1 MKEIT
6 YHKMSKHINISEETY
21 QNKRI
26 LPALKEGYFYADE
39 QTTENIIAFCA
50 EYAEMIGFHENG
62 REVGNWSSF
71 FLVDEIVLF
80 SLIINTN
87 CNSYE
92 KKFNKALIEFAS
104 KPLSLFEIV
113 LELAQIIDNWYK
125 NISNINNSV
134 QAEELSKIILE
145 SIQTVLAPC
154 ITKLNL
160 KYNSLSSDLKKE
172 HTFIPDNTEFHSCW
186 GFDSEIDDS
195 KNITHLKREEEKY
208 FYKKNFYPFIHAIS
222 QFRETSKRLITSSL
236 TSGNHEPHVGML
248 IGFSKLYKHAQNAI
262 NSFSNRHLQFYY
274 NDVLKVGKKQH
285 SPDKTWLTASLNPV
299 FNEALI
305 AKGST
310 FIAGTDNNNED
321 IIYNAQ
327 KDVRINKASLKRA
340 CSLYLHKDKYIAP
353 ANLIDFVSGI
363 YTTDHD
369 IGKISNTGDTKK
381 QKPLPVFGNT
391 HPGDHEQD
399 STIPQIGFAIS
410 SPVLKMETG
419 QREICIDLQL
429 NKQSIKHFIANIRK
443 KYKAELMNKMGLSL
457 EELFIKSLTNV
468 FNISF
473 TSPYGWTFP
482 KNVQVNGSETTE
494 IDQLPHIM
502 QIRILLDETD
512 DPISAYNNKIHGFS
526 NYTEHPVIRMHLAAN
541 AYVFGYSLFENLEID
556 SIKISTKV
564 KEAKKIVAYNNHGQ
578 LDIQNPFYI
587 FGSIPT
593 NSSYL
598 ILGCEELLGKKIET
612 AALNIH
618 WQQLPSKGF
627 SKHYKDYNYP
637 VKNESF
643 KVEACFL
650 NKGKWLPEDKRE
662 RKQIPLFSNQ
672 RQSAYGTINPLQKL
686 ILEGINTLD
695 TDYSKHALEFSYAP
709 SVQSGFMRLN
719 LVEPGN
725 AFGHKAYPNLV
736 SQILQENAREKQSKP
751 LPNEPYTPVIEQIT
765 VDYSSSET
773 IDFKHGD
780 GKECQNRFVHLHP
793 WGYEIKYPE
802 NIGKA
807 CKIVPKIPF
816 QASFNIGFENINAPE
831 KVNLLFILE
840 EKQKEFQNTSPPL
853 IKWEY
858 LSKNGW
864 KAFDESQIDDKT
876 FGFLKSGIIIID
888 FPEDII
894 CNNPLMPAGLYW
906 IRASVKNNADLV
918 SKLVDIK
925 TQAFEVEWHQD
936 NKSDSFIANELNP
949 ESINKP
955 QFIIEGIYE
964 VNQPLKSFG
973 GKNME
978 TESDMVNR
986 VSERLAHKNRGVDAL
1001 DYEKILLE
1009 EFSDVFKVKCF
1020 EGVSIRKLVC
1030 PGNVLLIVIPNI
1042 ENSLGEYKK
1051 PPVLGFY
1058 QLSEIKEYMK
1068 GITSP
1073 FANIEIQNP
1082 KYEQVQVRCSVS
1094 FNNND
1099 STGEQV
1105 EHLNKLIT
1113 SFLNP
1118 WNKTGLGHS
1127 LGDEIRGT
1135 DVIAYIMKIG
1145 FVKNVTNFSML
1156 KISSSDDDQYELTD
1170 TVDEEDY
1177 SYHKTKI
1184 VPKNPWSLLV
1194 PMQKHFIETL
1204 RKIEIINAEV
1214 TGIDELEIGQ
1224 NFIIK

>member
-1 MKEIT
+1 MN
-6 YHKMSKHINISEETY
+6 KHINISKETY

-62 REVGNWSSF
+62 KQVDNWSSF

-80 SLIINTN
+80 SLIINTD
-87 CNSYE
+87 CSFYE
-92 KKFNKALIEFAS
+92 RKFNKALIEFTS
-104 KPLSLFEIV
+104 KPLALFEIV
-113 LELAQIIDNWYK
+113 LELAQIIDKWYK
-125 NISNINNSV
+125 NISIINNSL

-145 SIQTVLAPC
+145 SIQTVLSPC
-154 ITKLNL
+154 IINLNL

-172 HTFIPDNTEFHSCW
+172 PKFIRHKTEFDSCW

-195 KNITHLKREEEKY
+195 RNITHLKREEEKY
-208 FYKKNFYPFIHAIS
+208 FYKTNFYPYIHAIS

-236 TSGNHEPHVGML
+236 KSGNHEPHVGML

-274 NDVLKVGKKQH
+274 NDVLKVRKKQH
-285 SPDKTWLTASLNPV
+285 IPDKTWLTASLNPA
-299 FNEALI
+299 FNEAVI

-310 FIAGTDNNNED
+310 FIAGTDQNNED
-321 IIYNAQ
+321 IIYEAQ
-327 KDVRINKASLKRA
+327 KDIRINKASLKRA

-353 ANLIDFVSGI
+353 GNLMDFVSGL
-363 YTTDHD
+363 YATNHD
-369 IGKISNTGDTKK
+369 IGKISDAEVTKK
-381 QKPLPVFGNT
+381 QNPLPVFGDT
-391 HPGDHEQD
+391 HLEGHEQNT
-399 STIPQIGFAIS
+399 TIPQIGFAIS

-419 QREICIDLQL
+419 QREICLDLQL
-429 NKQSIKHFIANIRK
+429 NKQSIKQFINNVSK
-443 KYKAELMNKMGLSL
+443 TNKTELMNKMGLSL
-457 EELFIKSLTNV
+457 DELFIKSLTNV
-468 FNISF
+468 FSISF

-482 KNVQVNGSETTE
+482 KNVQINGSETKET
-494 IDQLPHIM
+494 DQLPHNI
-502 QIRILLDETD
+502 QIRLLLEETD
-512 DPISAYNNKIHGFS
+512 DPISAYDNKIHGFS
-526 NYTEHPVIRMHLAAN
+526 NFTKHPAVRIHLASN

-564 KEAKKIVAYNNHGQ
+564 KKAKKIVAYNNHGQ

-598 ILGCEELLGKKIET
+598 ILGCEELLNKKIET
-612 AALNIH
+612 AALNIE

-627 SKHYKDYNYP
+627 SKHYENYNYP
-637 VKNESF
+637 VKNDSF

-672 RQSAYGTINPLQKL
+672 KQSVSDTVDPFQKL
-686 ILEGINTLD
+686 TLEGIGKLD
-695 TDYSKHALEFSYAP
+695 TRYSKHALEFSYAP

-719 LVEPGN
+719 LVEPES
-725 AFGHKAYPNLV
+725 AFGHKTYPNLV
-736 SQILQENAREKQSKP
+736 SQVLQENAREKQSKP

-765 VDYSSSET
+765 VDYSASET

-780 GKECQNRFVHLHP
+780 GTECQNRFMHLYP

-807 CKIVPKIPF
+807 CKIVPEIPF

-840 EKQKEFQNTSPPL
+840 EKQKEFQNASPPL

-864 KAFDESQIDDKT
+864 KSFDESQIDDKT
-876 FGFLKSGIIIID
+876 FGFLKSGIIIIS

-894 CNNPLMPAGLYW
+894 CNNPLMSDGLYW
-906 IRASVKNNADLV
+906 VRASVKNNADSV
-918 SKLVDIK
+918 SKLADIK
-925 TQAFEVEWHQD
+925 TQAFEVQWHQG
-936 NKSDSFIANELNP
+936 NNSNNFTANELSP
-949 ESINKP
+949 GSINKP
-955 QFIIEGIYE
+955 QYIIEGIYE

-973 GKNME
+973 GKNVE
-978 TESDMVNR
+978 TESDKVNR

-1009 EFSDVFKVKCF
+1009 EFPGVFKVKCF
-1020 EGVSIRKLVC
+1020 ESVSIKKTEC
-1030 PGNVLLIVIPNI
+1030 PGNVLLIVIPDI
-1042 ENSLGEYKK
+1042 DSTLAEFKE

-1058 QLSEIKEYMK
+1058 RLLEIKAFMK
-1068 GITSP
+1068 EITSP

-1118 WNKTGLGHS
+1118 WNKNGLGHS

-1135 DVIAYIMKIG
+1135 DVIAYIMNVG

-1156 KISSSDDDQYELTD
+1156 KISNSDDNQYELTD
-1170 TVDEEDY
+1170 TVEEEDY
-1177 SYHKTKI
+1177 SYHKTKV
-1184 VPKNPWSLLV
+1184 VPKSPWSLLV

-1204 RKIEIINAEV
+1204 KKIEIINAEM